1 MKIGIFGD
9 IHFQP
14 KGLER
19 IVKTGDWIIEEFKRH
34 GVDQVVCLGDA
45 LVTREDVDVA
55 SQSYAIDFFKRLGD
69 TWPTK
74 VILGNHD
81 MNLKHARHVSSLDS
95 LVLHPNIKLF
105 RELAAE
111 KNGDTTFLLIPYH
124 EDQTEILKKI
134 SSIPESLGKDIIVFG
149 HLSLNGAVQNTRY
162 NTKFDGAMGP
172 DVFKN
177 FRRTYTGHFH
187 VFQEMDHHV
196 TYVGSPLQFNFGDAG
211 DKRGV
216 LVYDTETNSDQFIL
230 NPFYDAFK
238 VIQSSELDSLTE
250 ETVKNCFVTVIYDD
264 IVTKESH
271 EQVQQKLE
279 SLGALQVRKES
290 VIEKAIRSHEVD
302 IGEVKSTNAEGLVE
316 PFVKQVLSNDSQ
328 LIPDSVI
335 QIGKGIIKEVNE
347 KFQDVADTG
356 LIFEADIKKLT
367 IENFLGV
374 QNEIVVDFDEIK
386 SGVWFIEGAN
396 GAGKTSFTEAIY
408 WAQFNDTLRSDMKAD
423 WVVNDKISKN
433 CRVRIDYRNGYSI
446 ERFRKYRDLGGVG
459 VKVYKDGVYQEKFEK
474 GVPAATDKAIVD
486 LLGIDAATFSRSIV
500 LGQNVAT
507 NFISSGDKERR
518 ALIEQSLGLE
528 RFDSYLEKTREF
540 KKSLSNELE
549 QQDTIQKVRSQS
561 IAQAATNIQQV
572 ELQIL
577 KSEKDHE
584 QKQINAANNLSIV
597 EKEIS
602 ELPEKYKEDETLLQN
617 AITKSIS
624 EIERIKAEI
633 EAHDIRSR
641 GLESVKTL
649 EAESQRI
656 SSIIASVSSLTK
668 KYEISKEENKNKI
681 AQKKLELEKL
691 KTRLE
696 QYSKF
701 DFDDALKSHKES
713 QELKSHHS
721 SLLQQIAVLESEK
734 RSKTADATKY
744 GNEANRLLAIGK
756 SGGNCPTC
764 TQSVDMGK
772 IQSSYDSLTEN
783 HSKALEE
790 QSKITTQISLLTEEA
805 KNILESVSKLI
816 AGKPTPEQISQL
828 KANWETDKERIKVLE
843 KEFDELIQGC
853 YHSDFSYKD
862 ELEKLAPNGVQE
874 LQKQLQVILVN
885 IEVAKKESGYD
896 PIAHRSSKEKLITE
910 EKQLNFH
917 NDNLSRHQIKFNVA
931 SATLKER
938 KESILSE
945 IKSLASTNPKLA
957 LQETLQNLK
966 NAQQLAF
973 EDLEKAKAMAFN
985 ISQKQAY
992 IAFWEKAFAQKG
1004 SMRAFLLDESVK
1016 NFNSLLASYLDQH
1029 FGGKMSLT
1037 FNSDLTVQE
1046 RYGCRSGGQR
1056 KWTDLCAL
1064 FALFEIVRQRT
1075 RYRSGFLAL
1084 DEVFDALDAQGRRA
1098 VQDMLAILSARVKT
1112 ILVIT
1117 HAEIAGVTRAGTIKA
1132 RMTDQ
1137 GTKIEVKAT

>member
-1 MKIGIFGD
+1 
-9 IHFQP
+9 
-14 KGLER
+14 
-19 IVKTGDWIIEEFKRH
+19 
-34 GVDQVVCLGDA
+34 
-45 LVTREDVDVA
+45 
-55 SQSYAIDFFKRLGD
+55 
-69 TWPTK
+69 
-74 VILGNHD
+74 
-81 MNLKHARHVSSLDS
+81 
-95 LVLHPNIKLF
+95 
-105 RELAAE
+105 
-111 KNGDTTFLLIPYH
+111 
-124 EDQTEILKKI
+124 
-134 SSIPESLGKDIIVFG
+134 
-149 HLSLNGAVQNTRY
+149 
-162 NTKFDGAMGP
+162 
-172 DVFKN
+172 
-177 FRRTYTGHFH
+177 
-187 VFQEMDHHV
+187 
-196 TYVGSPLQFNFGDAG
+196 
-211 DKRGV
+211 
-216 LVYDTETNSDQFIL
+216 
-230 NPFYDAFK
+230 
-238 VIQSSELDSLTE
+238 
-250 ETVKNCFVTVIYDD
+250 VIYDD
-264 IVTKESH
+264 VVTQESH
-271 EQVQQKLE
+271 EQTQQKLE
-279 SLGALQVRKES
+279 ALGALQVRKES

-316 PFVKQVLSNDSQ
+316 PFVKQVLSEDSQ
-328 LIPDSVI
+328 LIPASVI
-335 QIGKGIIKEVNE
+335 EVGKGIIKEVNE

-356 LIFEADIKKLT
+356 LIFEAELKRVT

-374 QNEIVVDFDEIK
+374 QGEIVIDFDEIK
-386 SGVWFIEGAN
+386 SGVWFLEGEN
-396 GAGKTSFTEAIY
+396 GAGKSTILEAIY

-423 WVVNDKISKN
+423 WVVNDKVGKN
-433 CRVRIDYRNGYSI
+433 CRVKLDYRNGYSI
-446 ERFRKYRDLGGVG
+446 ERFRKHRDLGGTG
-459 VKVYKDGVYQEKFEK
+459 VKVYKDGIYQEKFEK
-474 GVPAATDKAIVD
+474 GVPAATDRAIVD
-486 LLGIDAATFSRSIV
+486 LLGIEASTFGRSNI
-500 LGQNVAT
+500 LGQNVAA

-518 ALIEQSLGLE
+518 ALIEQNLGLE

-572 ELQIL
+572 ELQVL
-577 KSEKDHE
+577 KAEKDHD
-584 QKQINAANNLSIV
+584 QKQSDAANNLLLV

-602 ELPEKYKEDETLLQN
+602 ELPSKFKENEALLQN
-617 AITKSIS
+617 AITKSTS
-624 EIERIKAEI
+624 EIEKIKSEI

-641 GLESVKTL
+641 GLESAKTL

-656 SSIIASVSSLTK
+656 SSIISNVSSLTT
-668 KYEISKEENKNKI
+668 KYETSKKENVSKVS
-681 AQKKLELEKL
+681 QKQLEFEKL

-696 QYSKF
+696 QYAKF

-734 RSKTADATKY
+734 RSKSTDATKY
-744 GNEANRLLAIGK
+744 GNEANRLLSIGK

-772 IQSSYDSLTEN
+772 IQSSYDTLSEN
-783 HSKALEE
+783 HTKALEE
-790 QSKITTQISLLTEEA
+790 QSRIESQISLLTEEA
-805 KNILESVSKLI
+805 KNVFSSASKLI
-816 AGKPTPEQISQL
+816 AGKPTPEQVSQL
-828 KANWETDKERIKVLE
+828 KANWEADKERLE
-843 KEFDELIQGC
+843 IVDKEIHNLLEVC
-853 YHSDFSYKD
+853 YCSDFSYKD

-874 LQKQLQVILVN
+874 LHKQVQLILIN

-896 PIAHRSSKEKLITE
+896 PIAHRASKEKLATE
-910 EKQLNFH
+910 EKRLNFY
-917 NDNLSRHQIKFNVA
+917 NDDWARHQIKFNVA
-931 SATLKER
+931 SATLKEQ

-966 NAQQLAF
+966 SAQQLAF
-973 EDLEKAKAMAFN
+973 EELEKAKGMAFN